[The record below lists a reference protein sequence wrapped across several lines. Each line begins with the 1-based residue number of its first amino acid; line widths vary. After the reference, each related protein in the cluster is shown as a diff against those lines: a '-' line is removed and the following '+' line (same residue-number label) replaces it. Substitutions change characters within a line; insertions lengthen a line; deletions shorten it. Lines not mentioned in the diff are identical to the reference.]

1 MKILIL
7 TGGNSSERKI
17 SFMSANNV
25 KNTLK
30 ENGHQVKIYDLK
42 NGYLPLKNLAKK
54 YDVLFPVLHGEE
66 GEGGKLHKFLS
77 KINKPIV
84 GSRNYQAFQNAWY
97 KIPFKKYCDEN
108 NIKTAKWK
116 IVKNKNDVTK
126 FGFPCVLKAS
136 SGGSSREVIILKSE
150 KDLKRKDFKKLIVSK
165 NPLFVEEYLEG
176 IEVTVGILNGKALP
190 IIEIIPPKGSWF
202 SYKNKYV
209 STTQEIPNAPSLD
222 EITKTRIQD
231 IALKIHKDFDLGSMS
246 RIDFIVFNNI
256 PYVLEVN
263 TIPGLT
269 AGSLIPKA
277 VKASGI
283 SFNQMME
290 ILIKSAK

>member
-30 ENGHQVKIYDLK
+30 ENGHLVKLYDLK
-42 NGYLPLKNLAKK
+42 NGYPQIKKIAK
-54 YDVLFPVLHGEE
+54 DFDILFPVLHGEE
-66 GEGGKLHKFLS
+66 GEGGKLHKYLS
-77 KINKPIV
+77 GLNIEVV
-84 GSRNYQAFQNAWY
+84 GSRNYKSFQNAWY
-97 KIPFKKYCDEN
+97 KIPFKNFCSKN
-108 NIKTAKWK
+108 GIKTARWK
-116 IVKNKNDVTK
+116 IVKDKNDVIK

-136 SGGSSREVIILKSE
+136 SGGSSREVVILKSE
-150 KDLKRKDFKKLIVSK
+150 KGLERKDFKKLIVSK

-176 IEVTVGILNGKALP
+176 TEVTVGILNGKALP

-202 SYKNKYV
+202 SYENKYV

-222 EITKTRIQD
+222 ERTKTKIQD
-231 IALKIHKDFDLGSMS
+231 IALKIHKNFDLGSMS

-256 PYVLEVN
+256 SYVLEVN

-277 VKASGI
+277 AKASGI

-290 ILIKSAK
+290 ILIKSAR

>member
-25 KNTLK
+25 KNALK
-30 ENGHQVKIYDLK
+30 ENGHFVKLYDLK
-42 NGYLPLKNLAKK
+42 NGYQQIKKIAKDF
-54 YDVLFPVLHGEE
+54 DVLFPVLHGEE

-84 GSRNYQAFQNAWY
+84 GSRNYQAFQKAWY
-97 KIPFKKYCDEN
+97 KIPFKIFCGKN
-108 NIKTAKWK
+108 GIKTAGWK
-116 IVKNKNDVTK
+116 IVKDKNDVIK

-136 SGGSSREVIILKSE
+136 SGGSSREVVILKSE
-150 KDLKRKDFKKLIVSK
+150 KNLKRKDFKKLIISK

-176 IEVTVGILNGKALP
+176 TEVTVGILNDKALP

-202 SYKNKYV
+202 SYENKYV

-222 EITKTRIQD
+222 ERTKKKIQD
-231 IALKIHKDFDLGSMS
+231 IAVKIHKTFNLGSYS

-256 PYVLEVN
+256 SYVLEVN

-277 VKASGI
+277 AKASGI